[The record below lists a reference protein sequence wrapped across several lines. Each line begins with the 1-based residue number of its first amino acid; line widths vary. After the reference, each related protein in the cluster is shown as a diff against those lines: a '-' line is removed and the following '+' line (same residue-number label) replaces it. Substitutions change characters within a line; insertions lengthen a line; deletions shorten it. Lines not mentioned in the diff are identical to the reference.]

1 MMQQRTWNVLLMLLL
16 AGRLVGQSFPE
27 NSFVRYT
34 TAEGISH
41 NTVTAIKQDSIGY
54 IWAATFSGLNRFN
67 GTRFVQ
73 FHSSNDSLSVAAE
86 DMAGMTWLDAHRL
99 AIFTSGLHIV
109 DTRTGATRNIFIPYH
124 DKRFQW
130 KFNVV
135 MTAKGDS
142 EGNVFLVTRSGFYHF
157 DKNYKLVFRFDY
169 YNEAEVPFKHF
180 FFGNTFSR
188 DLYDFDKNRLIIIG
202 ADGLYLYDKTKKQLR
217 KMTATDSPAMS
228 EFLNYPHAFYSFF
241 QPRAGCLF
249 IQKSDH
255 DTLVYVDLEKN
266 RKVIS
271 ILPFK
276 RLADEFHY
284 RSKMIAIDDT
294 TLYLTGQFAGFY
306 KLRFFPETGSVK
318 FHPEKYFASYLCY
331 DLLKDKDNSLWIATN
346 KGLFHQDA
354 TRPLVQLAPMPA
366 FISDSVPN
374 ARVNDIKI
382 LGENVYAGTYG
393 ISGVLVFDKRTFQFK
408 RLFTYKNTQPSA
420 AFVNCIMPLDNS
432 SLLLG
437 TGGPTYRFDI
447 ANHQFTQIP
456 LEKWEPGDWTNN
468 FFKTRSG
475 NIWMS
480 CEQIYCYDAH
490 TGQFHVQPE
499 ELHTRILRTNSFAED
514 AEGNIWLAGQGLCR
528 YNLSLGHADR
538 LIDSFPYLKMPQ
550 ISIGPMVT
558 DKQNNLWFGVYN
570 NGLTCYNIEKGA
582 FRNFTREDGLPANNI
597 TALILIGDRLWMAG
611 NSTVACMDLRTFN
624 IVRFGKEDGF
634 PDMPI
639 VAGSKFYYDSSE
651 HQLYLGFSSVLAR
664 FNPFE
669 LLRKKRPPKLFVEN
683 LAFGDKDNF
692 LPDGRMTTSWRNN
705 DARITIGTIDFADL
719 NTQGFAYRILDNNT
733 TASWQQLGDQPWFSI
748 SRLSPGVHRVQVKV
762 FSVNNQWPE
771 QVKEMSI
778 VVLPPFWKTDWFIT
792 LISVLTIV
800 ALYFLIKWRTNL
812 VRKKEMEKT
821 QIEKLKADD
830 YKNQFE
836 LEQIAN
842 YFSYSLTNKKT
853 EDEVLW
859 DVAGNLIGRMNYVDC
874 IIYMWNKDKTK
885 MVQKA
890 AYGPKG
896 KPELITEQLF
906 EVAPGEGLVGH
917 TIQTRLPIIVNDTR
931 KDSRYRVDDAF
942 RLSEICVPIIH
953 NGELLGVLDSEHHL
967 PNYFID
973 RDVKIL
979 TTIGTLIGNKL
990 KQIESEQSLE
1000 VKRQELL
1007 NTNEQLA
1014 EARLSALQAQM
1025 NPHFVFNA
1033 LNSIKRMILDGD
1045 SEKASRYLSKFALM
1059 IRMTLNHSKDIFV
1072 TLDENIE
1079 YLKAYLE
1086 MEQLRFDDSFS
1097 YTIFTSADIDAS
1109 ETSFPSLMIQ
1119 PLVENAIWHGLMPA
1133 RHDKKI
1139 MIRFTQCQNTI
1150 TCLIED
1156 NGIGIRESEKLK
1168 KMNGAIH
1175 HSLGLENLKKRIKIM
1190 NEKYDTDCT
1199 LEIVDLKDVEKN
1211 KKGTRVTLQFN
1222 IINT

>member
-1 MMQQRTWNVLLMLLL
+1 MFRQRIWNVVVIMLLGGRL
-16 AGRLVGQSFPE
+16 AGQSLSE
-27 NSFVRYT
+27 NNFVRYT
-34 TAEGISH
+34 TAEGMSH

-54 IWAATFSGLNRFN
+54 IWAATSSGLNRFN

-73 FHSSNDSLSVAAE
+73 FHSNSDSLSVAAE

-99 AIFTSGLHIV
+99 AVFTSGLHIV

-124 DKRFQW
+124 DKRYQW
-130 KFNVV
+130 KFNIV

-142 EGNVFLVTRSGFYHF
+142 DGNVFLLTRSGFYHY
-157 DKNYKLVFRFDY
+157 DKNYRLVFRFDY
-169 YNEAEVPFKHF
+169 YKEDAVPFTHF
-180 FFGNTFSR
+180 FFGNTIGR
-188 DLYDFDKNRLIIIG
+188 DLYDFDKDRLIIIG
-202 ADGLYLYDKTKKQLR
+202 ADGLYLYTKAKRELR
-217 KMTATDSPAMS
+217 KMNAADSPVMA

-241 QPRAGCLF
+241 QPRKGSLF
-249 IQKSDH
+249 IQKSGH
-255 DTLVYVDLEKN
+255 DTLVYIDLVKN
-266 RKVIS
+266 RKVVS
-271 ILPFK
+271 ILPFR

-284 RSKMIAIDDT
+284 RSKLIAINDT
-294 TLYLTGQFAGFY
+294 TLYITGQFSGLY
-306 KLRFFPETGSVK
+306 KMHFSPETGAVK
-318 FHPEKYFASYLCY
+318 LDPEKYFSSALCY
-331 DLLKDKDNSLWIATN
+331 DILKDKDNTLWVATN
-346 KGLFHQDA
+346 RGLFHQDL
-354 TRPLVQLAPMPA
+354 TRSVVELVSIPS

-374 ARVNDIKI
+374 ARVNDVKI
-382 LGENVYAGTYG
+382 IGENVYAATYG
-393 ISGVLVFDKRTFQFK
+393 VGGLLLFDKRTFKFNK
-408 RLFTYKNTQPSA
+408 VFTYGNAQPLS
-420 AFVNCIMPLDNS
+420 AFVNALMPMDNS

-437 TGGPTYRFDI
+437 TGGPMYRFDTRN
-447 ANHQFTQIP
+447 NHFTPIVP
-456 LEKWEPGDWTNN
+456 EKWETGDWTNTL
-468 FFKTRSG
+468 FKTKSG

-480 CEQIYCYDAH
+480 CEQVYCYDPRV
-490 TGQFHVQPE
+490 GQFRVQPE

-514 AEGNIWLAGQGLCR
+514 AQGNIWLAGQGLCR
-528 YNLSLGHADR
+528 YNLSLRRADK

-570 NGLTCYNIEKGA
+570 NGLTCYNIGNGS
-582 FRNFTREDGLPANNI
+582 FRHFTREDGLPANNI
-597 TALILIGDRLWMAG
+597 TTLILIGDRLWMAG
-611 NSTVACMDLRTFN
+611 NSTIGCMDLRTFN

-639 VAGSKFYYDSSE
+639 VPGARFYYDSSAQ
-651 HQLYLGFSSVLAR
+651 QLYLGFSSVLAR

-683 LAFGDKDNF
+683 LSFGEKDNF
-692 LPDGRMTTSWRNN
+692 LPEGRITTSWRNN
-705 DARITIGTIDFADL
+705 DARITIGTIDFTDL
-719 NTQGFAYRILDNNT
+719 HSQGFAYRILNNS
-733 TASWQQLGDQPWFSI
+733 ANVPWQELGDQAFFSV
-748 SRLSPGVHRVQVKV
+748 SGLSPGLHRVQVKV
-762 FSVNNQWPE
+762 FSLNNQWPE
-771 QVKEMSI
+771 QIKEMNI
-778 VVLPPFWKTDWFIT
+778 MVLPPFWKTDWFII
-792 LISVLTIV
+792 LMSVLVLIG
-800 ALYFLIKWRTNL
+800 LYFFIKWRTN
-812 VRKKEMEKT
+812 VARKKEMEKT
-821 QIEKLKADD
+821 HIEKLKADD

-836 LEQIAN
+836 LEQITN
-842 YFSYSLTNKKT
+842 YFSFSLANKKT

-859 DVAGNLIGRMNYVDC
+859 DVAANLIGRMKYVDC
-874 IIYMWNKDKTK
+874 IIYMWNKDRTK

-896 KPELITEQLF
+896 KPELITEQVF

-917 TIQTRLPIIVNDTR
+917 TVQTRLPIIVNDTR

-953 NGELLGVLDSEHHL
+953 NGEILGVLDSEHHL
-967 PNYFID
+967 PNYFSD

-979 TTIGTLIGNKL
+979 TTIGTLISNKL

-1000 VKRQELL
+1000 VKRQELV

-1097 YTIFTSADIDAS
+1097 YTIFTSANIDAS

-1119 PLVENAIWHGLMPA
+1119 PLVENAIWHGLLPA

-1139 MIRFTQCQNTI
+1139 MIRFTQCENSI

-1156 NGIGIRESEKLK
+1156 NGIGIRESAKLK
-1168 KMNGAIH
+1168 QMNGAIH

-1190 NEKYDTDCT
+1190 NEKYDTNCT

-1222 IINT
+1222 ILNT

>member
-1 MMQQRTWNVLLMLLL
+1 MMRQRIWNVLVIVLL
-16 AGRLVGQSFPE
+16 AGRLAGQSLSE
-27 NSFVRYT
+27 NNFVRYT

-54 IWAATFSGLNRFN
+54 IWTATFSGLNRFN

-73 FHSSNDSLSVAAE
+73 FHSNSDSLSLAAE

-124 DKRFQW
+124 DKRYQW
-130 KFNVV
+130 KFNIV

-142 EGNVFLVTRSGFYHF
+142 DGDIFLLTRSGFYHF
-157 DKNYKLVFRFDY
+157 DKNYQLVFRFDY
-169 YNEAEVPFKHF
+169 YKEAEVAVTHF

-188 DLYDFDKNRLIIIG
+188 DLFDFDKDRLLIIG
-202 ADGLYLYDKTKKQLR
+202 ADGLYLYHKTKRELR
-217 KMTATDSPAMS
+217 KMTAADSPVMA

-241 QPRAGCLF
+241 QPRQGSLF
-249 IQKSDH
+249 IQKSGH
-255 DTLVYVDLEKN
+255 DTLVYVDLVNN
-266 RKVIS
+266 RKVVS

-284 RSKMIAIDDT
+284 RSKLIAIEDT
-294 TLYLTGQFAGFY
+294 TLYITGQFAGFY
-306 KLRFFPETGSVK
+306 KMGFSPATGSVK
-318 FHPEKYFASYLCY
+318 FYPEKYFSSYLCY
-331 DLLKDKDNSLWIATN
+331 DILRDKDSTLWIATN
-346 KGLFHQDA
+346 KGLFHQDL
-354 TRPLVQLAPMPA
+354 TRSQVQLASIPT

-374 ARVNDIKI
+374 ARVNDFKI
-382 LGENVYAGTYG
+382 IGEKIYVGTYG
-393 ISGVLVFDKRTFQFK
+393 ISGLLLFDKRTFQFSK
-408 RLFTYKNTQPSA
+408 LFTYQNSQPTS
-420 AFVNCIMPLDNS
+420 AFVNCLMPMDNS

-437 TGGPTYRFDI
+437 TGGPMYRFDPG
-447 ANHQFTQIP
+447 NRHFTQLA
-456 LEKWEPGDWTNN
+456 LENWEPGDWTNN
-468 FFKTRSG
+468 FFKSRSG

-480 CEQIYCYDAH
+480 CEKIYCYNPVV
-490 TGQFHVQPE
+490 GQFRVQPE

-528 YNLSLGHADR
+528 YNLSLGRVDR
-538 LIDSFPYLKMPQ
+538 FIDSFPYIKMPQ
-550 ISIGPMVT
+550 ISVGPMVT
-558 DKQNNLWFGVYN
+558 DKQNKLWLGVYN
-570 NGLTCYNIEKGA
+570 NGLTCYNIDKGT
-582 FRNFTREDGLPANNI
+582 FSHFTRDDGLPANNI
-597 TALILIGDRLWMAG
+597 TALIIVGNQLWMAAT
-611 NSTVACMDLRTFN
+611 SSIACMDLRTFN

-634 PDMPI
+634 PDLPI
-639 VAGSKFYYDSSE
+639 LPGAKFYYDSSE
-651 HQLYLGFSSVLAR
+651 QQLYLGFSNVLAR
-664 FNPFE
+664 FNPFQ
-669 LLRKKRPPKLFVEN
+669 LLRKKRPPNLFVEN
-683 LAFGDKDNF
+683 LAFGEKDNF
-692 LPDGRMTTSWRNN
+692 FPQGRITTSWRNN
-705 DARITIGTIDFADL
+705 DARVTIGTIDFADF
-719 NTQGFAYRILDNNT
+719 NSQGFAYRILSNNSD
-733 TASWQQLGDQPWFSI
+733 AAWQQLGDQPSFSI
-748 SRLSPGVHRVQVKV
+748 SGLSPGAHRVQVKV
-762 FSVNNQWPE
+762 FSLNNQWPE
-771 QVKEMSI
+771 QIREMSI
-778 VVLPPFWKTDWFIT
+778 MVLPPFWKTDWFII
-792 LISVLTIV
+792 LISVLALV
-800 ALYFLIKWRTNL
+800 ALYFFIKWRTN
-812 VRKKEMEKT
+812 VARKKEMEKT

-842 YFSYSLTNKKT
+842 YFSSSLANKKT

-859 DVAGNLIGRMNYVDC
+859 DVAANLIGRMKYIDC

-896 KPELITEQLF
+896 KPEVISEQVF
-906 EVAPGEGLVGH
+906 EVMPGEGLVGH
-917 TIQTRLPIIVNDTR
+917 TVQTRLPIIVNDTR

-953 NGELLGVLDSEHHL
+953 NDELLGVLDSEHHL
-967 PNYFID
+967 PNYFSD

-979 TTIGTLIGNKL
+979 TTIGTLISNKL

-1000 VKRQELL
+1000 VKRQELV

-1097 YTIFTSADIDAS
+1097 YTIFTSANIDAS

-1119 PLVENAIWHGLMPA
+1119 PLVENAIWHGLLPA

-1139 MIRFTQCQNTI
+1139 MIRFTQCENTI

-1156 NGIGIRESEKLK
+1156 NGIGIRESARLK
-1168 KMNGAIH
+1168 QMNGAIH

-1190 NEKYDTDCT
+1190 NEKYDTNCT